1 MAFQIVLNSAITP
14 LGDDLESR
22 VISFLMRIGYISENK
37 TREAVLKSVPYRLF
51 MECFIKRRNKL
62 WEIDE
67 LESFLKATRATVYR
81 HLNRLKSLDLVEE
94 SPINSEETGYVHKGY
109 KLRFGNLSRAWNFVE
124 AHMEMT
130 IEQYRRSV
138 DGIQELLNRE
148 ISLEGEEGS

>member
-1 MAFQIVLNSAITP
+1 MVMAFQIVLNSAITP

-94 SPINSEETGYVHKGY
+94 SPINSEETGYIHKGY
-109 KLRFGNLSRAWNFVE
+109 RLRFGNISRAWNFVE

-130 IEQYRRSV
+130 IEQYRKSV
-138 DGIQELLNRE
+138 DAIQESMNRE
-148 ISLEGEEGS
+148 FSLEGE

>member
-51 MECFIKRRNKL
+51 MECFIRRRNKL

-109 KLRFGNLSRAWNFVE
+109 RLRFGNLSRAWNFVE

-130 IEQYRRSV
+130 IEQYRKSV
-138 DGIQELLNRE
+138 ESIQEVLNRE
-148 ISLEGEEGS
+148 FSLEGEEEP

>member
-1 MAFQIVLNSAITP
+1 M
-14 LGDDLESR
+14 
-22 VISFLMRIGYISENK
+22 ENRQQ
-37 TREAVLKSVPYRLF
+37 TE
-51 MECFIKRRNKL
+51 
-62 WEIDE
+62 
-67 LESFLKATRATVYR
+67 ATRATVYR

-138 DGIQELLNRE
+138 DSIQEVLNRE
-148 ISLEGEEGS
+148 FSLEGEEEK

>member
-1 MAFQIVLNSAITP
+1 MAFHIVLNSASIP
-14 LGDDLESR
+14 LGDDLESQ
-22 VISFLMRIGYISENK
+22 VISFLMRIGYLSENK
-37 TREAVLKSVPYRLF
+37 TREAIRKSVPFRLF

-94 SPINSEETGYVHKGY
+94 SPINSEETGYIHKGY

-130 IEQYRRSV
+130 IEQYRKSV
-138 DGIQELLNRE
+138 DSIQESLNRE
-148 ISLEGEEGS
+148 FSLEGEEES